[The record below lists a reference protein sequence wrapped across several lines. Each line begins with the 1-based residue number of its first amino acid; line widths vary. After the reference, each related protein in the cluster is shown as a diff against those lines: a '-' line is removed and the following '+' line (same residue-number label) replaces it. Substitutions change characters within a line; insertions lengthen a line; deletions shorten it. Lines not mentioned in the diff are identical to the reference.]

1 MGHGMLAC
9 PTRSMVEPGCRS
21 SDSGGHSGI
30 GLRTLDA
37 VAAALACSSGKTL
50 RALLIG
56 VTIGR
61 LREKCGRGSDRGG
74 GSGSGS
80 GRGDKDRD
88 GDR

>member
-1 MGHGMLAC
+1 
-9 PTRSMVEPGCRS
+9 MVEPGSRS
-21 SDSGGHSGI
+21 RDSGGRSGI
-30 GLRTLDA
+30 GLRTLAA
-37 VAAALACSSGKTL
+37 VAAALVCSCGVSV
-50 RALLIG
+50 RPLLIG

-88 GDR
+88 GDT